1 MALSG
6 IFQFS
11 SDLSKKRTQDHREKA
26 INIIRHVV
34 LNSLKSI
41 KKKYTKEYGEM
52 VIACDGQNYWR
63 KQFFPYYKA
72 NRKKDREES
81 DLDWGLI
88 FDTINE
94 LRQDLEENFQYKVIR
109 IDGAEADDVIATLTK
124 WTQDNGLISTGLYE
138 EPQKV
143 LIISSDGDFKQ
154 LQKYPNV
161 RQWSPMQK
169 KFIQTKEPQKYL
181 LEHITKA
188 GDDGIPNILSNDNV
202 FVEGIRQTPV
212 RAARLEEFVELG
224 IDACRNDTEH
234 RNWQRNQTLIDF
246 DFIPEHISKAI
257 IDSYMEDNIVGSKQ
271 KIMNYLIKNK
281 CRQLLDD
288 IEGF

>member
-1 MALSG
+1 
-6 IFQFS
+6 
-11 SDLSKKRTQDHREKA
+11 
-26 INIIRHVV
+26 VV

-109 IDGAEADDVIATLTK
+109 VDGAEADDVIATLTK
-124 WTQDNGLISTGLYE
+124 WSQDNGLISTGLYE
-138 EPQKV
+138 EAQKV

-169 KFIQTKEPQKYL
+169 KFVQTKEPQNYL
-181 LEHITKA
+181 MEHIAKA

-224 IDACRNDTEH
+224 IDACRNDTER

-271 KIMNYLIKNK
+271 KIMNYLIKTR